1 MVVESGAGSVSI
13 LLEMC
18 KRVLLVDFVVNLLA
32 CARPREWQV
41 SLKTHTEIASV
52 HFIYWIMEVIL

>member
-18 KRVLLVDFVVNLLA
+18 KRVLRVDSVVNLLA
-32 CARPREWQV
+32 CARPQEWQV
-41 SLKTHTEIASV
+41 SFKHMLKWLLPASPTG
-52 HFIYWIMEVIL
+52 LLK